1 VHIKSL
7 VLVGLLVLMLYQFMP
22 IGASQNATQAAKIE
36 LFLNTEKPLRGRLL
50 IVTGRLSSVSDD
62 FPIPLVSVKLEYIR
76 VGDTIPT
83 REVSM
88 ITSSPG
94 GIFQDL
100 VNTTYLL
107 SIGTWI
113 VNASFPA
120 QLVYQSTSS
129 AKSFTIVVQPALSLY
144 VHPPQVTLGQ
154 EVDFNGLLFAC
165 IPCLDDNVSVELI
178 RPNDTVIRVHLKLN
192 ATGGPY
198 PGGYYDAKFVPDV
211 PGLWHIMAIW
221 QGNNV
226 TLPTNST
233 IEELSVE
240 APGTLQLPP
249 PPLLTYLIP
258 VVGVLMAAILLL
270 AFLKRKDGKKPVPN
284 SPVA

>member
-1 VHIKSL
+1 MKSL
-7 VLVGLLVLMLYQFMP
+7 VLVSLLVLMLYQIMP
-22 IGASQNATQAAKIE
+22 TGASQSAVQAAKVE
-36 LFLNTEKPLRGRLL
+36 LFLNTDEPLRGHIL
-50 IVTGRLSSVSDD
+50 IVTGRLSSVSDN

-76 VGDTIPT
+76 IGDTNPT

-120 QLVYQSTSS
+120 QLIYQSTSA
-129 AKSFTIVVQPALSLY
+129 AKSFTIVVQPALSIY
-144 VHPPQVTLGQ
+144 VHPNQVTLGQ

-165 IPCLDDNVSVELI
+165 IPCLDDHVSVVLI
-178 RPNDTVIRVHLKLN
+178 RPNNTAILVHLKLN

-198 PGGYYDAKFVPDV
+198 PGGYYAAKFVPDV
-211 PGLWHIMAIW
+211 PGLWHIMTIW

-233 IEELSVE
+233 IEELNVE
-240 APGTLQLPP
+240 APGTSQLPP
-249 PPLLTYLIP
+249 PPLFIYLIP
-258 VVGVLMAAILLL
+258 VVAVLMVAILLM
-270 AFLKRKDGKKPVPN
+270 AFLKRRDGKKPVPN